1 MRRKTLLRT
10 VLTSALTFS
19 LPILV
24 LTPMV
29 GCGTGVAKHDK
40 LTATYVACDQAWAD
54 LEAQYQRRADLLPQA
69 VKIVKARA
77 GSEKEI
83 LTGIVEARA
92 KATSITI
99 DAKAL
104 ENPETMAKYQAN
116 QTQVAQSFGR
126 LMEIHEKYPELKS
139 DEGFQN
145 LMTQLEGTENRIL
158 IARKKYNQA
167 VADYN
172 YEVLNSGGKVFN
184 AITGEMFA
192 ARVSFKAQAG
202 ADAAPDLD
210 L

>member
-1 MRRKTLLRT
+1 MNRKTRLGAALS
-10 VLTSALTFS
+10 SAL
-19 LPILV
+19 V
-24 LTPMV
+24 LAIPLSIAASTTACMP
-29 GCGTGVAKHDK
+29 GVAKHDK
-40 LTATYVACDQAWAD
+40 LTATYVECDEAWAN

-69 VKIVKARA
+69 AKIVKARA
-77 GSEKEI
+77 ASEKDI

-92 KATSITI
+92 AATSVTI

-104 ENPETMAKYQAN
+104 ESEETMAKFQAN

-139 DEGFQN
+139 DEGFQS
-145 LMTQLEGTENRIL
+145 LMTQVEGTENRIL
-158 IARKKYNQA
+158 IARKKYNAA
-167 VADYN
+167 VKAYN
-172 YEVLNSGGKVFN
+172 FQVLNSGGKVFN

-202 ADAAPDLD
+202 AEKAPELD